1 MKKLIFD
8 SGVQE
13 YQLVE
18 GGKPLRFNPSDPNV
32 YARFMGAMDKL
43 PAIEDELVSKA
54 KNLEQSEADAQNSG
68 AEVLKLMEEADRKV
82 KQLLNEVFGGGNDF
96 HEILCGV
103 NLLGVGSNGE
113 RIITNL
119 LTALQP
125 IMVSGA
131 EKCAQQKVGAAVAK
145 AQMNRAQRR
154 AASRNGGKK

>member
-1 MKKLIFD
+1 MKKLIID

-32 YARFMGAMDKL
+32 YARFMAAMDKL

-54 KNLEQSEADAQNSG
+54 KQLEQSDDAQNSG
-68 AEVLKLMEEADRKV
+68 AEVLKLMEEADQKV
-82 KQLLNEVFGGGNDF
+82 KKLLNEVFGGGNDF

-103 NLLGVGSNGE
+103 NLLGVGGNGE

-119 LTALQP
+119 LVALQP

-131 EKCAQQKVGAAVAK
+131 EKCAQQKTDAAVAK

-154 AASRNGGKK
+154 AASRTGGKK

>member
-1 MKKLIFD
+1 MKKLIID

-32 YARFMGAMDKL
+32 YARFMAAMDKL

-54 KNLEQSEADAQNSG
+54 KQLERSDDAQNSG
-68 AEVLKLMEEADRKV
+68 AEVLKLMEEADQKV
-82 KQLLNEVFGGGNDF
+82 KKLLNEVFGGGNDF

-119 LTALQP
+119 LVALQP

-131 EKCAQQKVGAAVAK
+131 EKCAQQKTDAAVAK

-154 AASRNGGKK
+154 AASRTGGKK

>member
-1 MKKLIFD
+1 MKKLIID

-32 YARFMGAMDKL
+32 YARFMAAMDKL

-54 KNLEQSEADAQNSG
+54 KQLEQSDDAQNSG
-68 AEVLKLMEEADRKV
+68 AEVLKLMEEADQKV
-82 KQLLNEVFGGGNDF
+82 KKLLNEVFGGGNDF
-96 HEILCGV
+96 YEILCGV
-103 NLLGVGSNGE
+103 NLLGVGGNGE

-119 LTALQP
+119 LVALQP

-131 EKCAQQKVGAAVAK
+131 EKCAQQKTDAAVAK

-154 AASRNGGKK
+154 AASRTGGKK